1 MRMQHVIF
9 SEISYYGKNVLVS
22 QNDTWQHSNGISL
35 CVKIPCRLVGN
46 IEHHTASSDDR
57 KEKNWGE
64 SLFLALVLKARPI
77 VAHLR
82 LLSVSFS
89 LNVTAFFNWIRG
101 LAPLARKVYSI
112 PFKLLIIKG
121 DHFTANK
128 YSLCSWISNIFISLN
143 YWGTLLLWGHC
154 LLCAPY
160 ILCSEA
166 LQIHSSCKIYSVTN
180 VLALFSMN
188 VPVDFH
194 IRYIAPSLRCPLHSI
209 LISHPKCHS

>member
-1 MRMQHVIF
+1 MCKNTLQTSWEYWASHCLKWRQ
-9 SEISYYGKNVLVS
+9 ERKKNV
-22 QNDTWQHSNGISL
+22 
-35 CVKIPCRLVGN
+35 
-46 IEHHTASSDDR
+46 
-57 KEKNWGE
+57 GE
-64 SLFLALVLKARPI
+64 SLFLAPVLKARPI
-77 VAHLR
+77 VAHLC

-101 LAPLARKVYSI
+101 LAPLALKVYSI

-121 DHFTANK
+121 DHFTAK
-128 YSLCSWISNIFISLN
+128 AYYLCSWISNIIISLN
-143 YWGTLLLWGHC
+143 YWDTLLLWGHC

-180 VLALFSMN
+180 VLALFPMN

-194 IRYIAPSLRCPLHSI
+194 IRYIAPPLRCPLHSI